1 VNEPLRKA
9 VDPFD
14 RVLKI
19 LDGMSPAHK
28 PPDSEPL
35 RNILPG
41 VWPTLSELRLLVE
54 AIKNTLDE

>member
-1 VNEPLRKA
+1 MNEPLRKA

-19 LDGMSPAHK
+19 LDTLSPANK
-28 PPDSEPL
+28 PSDTLPL
-35 RNILPG
+35 RSVLPG
-41 VWPTLSELRLLVE
+41 VWPTLGELRLLVE